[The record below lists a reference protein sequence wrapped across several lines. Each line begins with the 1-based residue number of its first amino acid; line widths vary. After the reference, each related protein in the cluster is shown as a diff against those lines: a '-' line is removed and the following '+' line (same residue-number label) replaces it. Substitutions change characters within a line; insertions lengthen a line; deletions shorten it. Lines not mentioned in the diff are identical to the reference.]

1 MKTYPFLDHPR
12 PIAFAHRGG
21 ALEAEENTMAAFAH
35 AVRLGYTHVETDIQA
50 TRDGVAVV
58 FHDDT
63 LERMTGEPER
73 VADLTWEEL
82 SKRRTKGGEAIP
94 LLDELLEEWPGLC
107 VNLEPK
113 SAAAVDAMAHA
124 ILRAGAIGR
133 VCVGAFEASHTRR
146 LREILGPELC
156 WSPAHAGVFRLWLA
170 GWHLPVAVPEFPCVQ
185 VPVRFRGIPLVT
197 RAFVKAAHARGV
209 QVHVWT
215 VDDEA
220 EMVRL
225 LDIGIDG
232 LMTDRPSLLRRV
244 LERRGAWHGRSGA
257 E

>member
-1 MKTYPFLDHPR
+1 MKRYPFLDHPR

-35 AVRLGYTHVETDIQA
+35 AVRLGYGHVETDIQA
-50 TRDGVAVV
+50 TKDGVAVV

-63 LERMTGEPER
+63 LERMTGEPDR

-94 LLDELLEEWPGLC
+94 LLDELLEEWPDLC

-113 SAAAVDAMAHA
+113 SATSVEPIAHA
-124 ILRAGAIGR
+124 IRRAGAINR
-133 VCVGAFEASHTRR
+133 VCIGAFEEGYTQK
-146 LREILGPELC
+146 LRELLGPDLC
-156 WSPAHAGVFRLWLA
+156 WSPAHSGVFRLWLS
-170 GWHLPVAVPEFPCVQ
+170 GWRLPVAVPEFPCVQ
-185 VPVRFRGIPLVT
+185 VPTHFRGIPVVT
-197 RAFVKAAHARGV
+197 KRFVRAAHARGV

-215 VDDEA
+215 VDEEA

-225 LDIGIDG
+225 LDMGVDA
-232 LMTDRPSLLRRV
+232 LMTDRPALLRKV
-244 LERRGAWHGRSGA
+244 LEERGALHGA
-257 E
+257 K

>member
-1 MKTYPFLDHPR
+1 MKRYPFLDHPR

-50 TRDGVAVV
+50 TKDGVAVV

-73 VADLTWEEL
+73 VADLTWDEL

-94 LLDELLEEWPGLC
+94 LLDELFEEWPGLC

-113 SAAAVDAMAHA
+113 SATAVDAMAHA
-124 ILRAGAIGR
+124 ITRAGAMAR
-133 VCVGAFEASHTRR
+133 VCVGAFEEAYTRR
-146 LREILGPELC
+146 LRELLGPELC

-170 GWHLPVAVPEFPCVQ
+170 GWHLPADVPEFPCVQ

-197 RAFVKAAHARGV
+197 RGFVKAAHARGV

-225 LDIGIDG
+225 LDIGVDA
-232 LMTDRPSLLRRV
+232 LMTDRPALLRQV
-244 LERRGAWHGRSGA
+244 LGRRGEWHGA